1 MNTDTDRDRIPFRT
15 GSIGLNLRPSV
26 VKFFSSLALALLA
39 FAPTA
44 TAAPAFKV
52 LVFSATAGFRHDSI
66 TNGIAAIQAL
76 GSTNNFAVDN
86 TEDATA
92 FNDVNLAQYRAII
105 FLSSTG
111 DVLTN
116 STQQAALQ
124 NFIRAGGG
132 WVGIHAAADAE
143 YAWSWYGGLL
153 GAYFASHPAVQSAT
167 VKVIDPVDP
176 STSMLPR
183 RWVRSDEWYNFQTN
197 PRGAVHV
204 LATLDET
211 TYTGGTNGYDHPIA
225 WSHNYDGGRAWYTA
239 GGHTPESFSE
249 PLFLA
254 HLLGGI
260 KYAAGVAPAD
270 PGSTID
276 SNFQKVIL
284 DNNVSDPL
292 QLSVAP
298 DGRVFYIERA
308 GNVKMFNPLNSLITL
323 CGHINI
329 EEQVEDG
336 LLGIALDNG
345 VLTNRFLYLFYS
357 PNSTNSLQNI
367 SRFTLTSSNT
377 LDMSSEKILLTIP
390 VIRGIGNH
398 AAGCL
403 FMHTNGDLY
412 ISAGDNTDPFS
423 SSGFAPLDE
432 RPGRAAYDSQKSASN
447 ENDLRGKIL
456 RVHPQPDGTSTIP
469 AGNMFAPGTP
479 NTRPEIYVMGCR
491 NPFRFSVDE
500 PTGWLY
506 WGEVGPD
513 ANADDPSRGPK
524 GYDEWNQARAPGYF
538 GWPYFVGNNKPYVDY
553 DFATGIS
560 GAAFNP
566 AAPVNNSPNNTGPT
580 NLPPAQPAWLWY
592 PYDGSPEFPELN
604 GSGGRTGM
612 GGPVYHFKTNVVN
625 AKKLPAYYE
634 GSVFIWEWSRNFIK
648 EVKTDES
655 GNVLKIS
662 PFLPS
667 FTFNRPIDLKIG
679 PDGCIYL
686 IEWGT
691 GYSGSNPDARIAR
704 IEYTGGNHAPV
715 AIAKGSPDSGPAPLT
730 VQFSSAGTYDP
741 DTNDVISLSWSFFG
755 DGSTNST
762 ASAPSFT
769 YTNNGNY
776 QAQLT
781 VRDLQGNTTIADVP
795 ITIGNTR
802 PVVTISQPPNGAIFD
817 WGKGL
822 AYQVSAFDAED
833 GSTTNGTI
841 ACSNLTI
848 APLLGHNDH
857 AHGQGIFNACSGTVL
872 APINTDSDSDNL
884 FFVINASYT
893 DKGAPGVSSLI
904 GTASSTYPPRHK
916 QAEYCTTNSGVST
929 TLTGDIDGGLDIT
942 NISHGSFIG
951 LFPVNLTNITGII
964 YRVASTGLGGRIE
977 ARLDSPSGPLLATAP
992 VPYTAGAYTNITVG
1006 FSDPGGTHTLYFVF
1020 GRNPGDQNLFVL
1032 NWLEFQGPG
1041 LGIGSTPFGGIARSV
1056 PGVVQTED
1064 FDQGGQSIAYSDEDP
1079 ANQGGQYRAEAVDIE
1094 TCSDSGGGY
1103 DVSHTRAG
1111 EWLNYSVNVNTPGV
1125 YRLLLRAASANGGGT
1140 VHVEFGGADKTGP
1153 ITIPNTGGWQVWQ
1166 TLVASNLVLDAGP
1179 QFMRVVMDSNATN
1192 GGDIGNFNWFQ
1203 TQVTTSNNPPTVAL
1217 SAPPNR
1223 AVFSTN
1229 TPIQFTATAS
1239 DLDGTIRKIDF
1250 LQNGNLLGT
1259 VSNAP
1264 YKFIWTNPPPDNYLI
1279 VARATDNIG
1288 NSTLSSTR
1296 TITVIA
1302 GDAPFT
1308 GIPQTVPGTIQAED
1322 FDGGG
1327 EGISFHDSDLPNNGN
1342 QYRATAVDIENCA
1355 DSGGGYN
1362 VGWTSSGEW
1371 LNYTINAAVDG
1382 LYTVQCRTASS
1393 GNGGNFHLEI
1403 DGINKTGSLTN
1414 SDSGGWQTWR
1424 NLTKTFGMTAGVHLM
1439 KLVFESNGSN
1449 NTVGNYNYF
1458 TFTAIATNSPPV
1470 LTHRYSFEGS
1480 PGSTLVADSIGTA
1493 HGTLVGGGSFT
1504 GDGKLNLFGANG
1516 FVDLPNGIVSSLS
1529 NVTLEAWL
1537 TWNGGAQW
1545 QRIFDFGSNS
1555 GGENAQGTGLTYLI
1569 LTPRSSGNFMHFAAT
1584 TNSGNGE
1591 IPVDAAQMLASNQP
1605 VHVAV
1610 SYDFLAGNAAL
1621 FLNGQRIA
1629 LGLAS
1634 IPLNRIND
1642 VNDWLGKSQWN
1653 DPYFNG
1659 QFDEFRIYN
1668 GALDDQQIAASY
1680 VAGPDALLSP
1690 LPSLTAQLTGA
1701 SVRLMWPIS
1710 APGFTLEQSPA
1721 LNAAWSPVTN
1731 ALVLSNNLHNVTV
1744 PASSSSLFFRL
1755 RK

>member
-1 MNTDTDRDRIPFRT
+1 MRSQVCELF
-15 GSIGLNLRPSV
+15 
-26 VKFFSSLALALLA
+26 LALNVLSSQ
-39 FAPTA
+39 
-44 TAAPAFKV
+44 AAASYKV
-52 LVFSATAGFRHDSI
+52 LVYSATAGYRHASI
-66 TNGIAAIQAL
+66 TNGITAIQAL
-76 GSTNNFAVDN
+76 GSTNSFDVDA

-92 FNDVNLAQYRAII
+92 FSDANLAQYKAII
-105 FLSSTG
+105 FLNTTG

-116 STQQAALQ
+116 AAQQSALQ

-132 WVGIHAAADAE
+132 WVGIHSAADTE
-143 YAWSWYGGLL
+143 YSWSWYGSLL
-153 GAYFASHPAVQSAT
+153 GAYFASHPAIQSAT

-183 RWVRSDEWYNFQTN
+183 LWVRTDEWYNFQTN
-197 PRGAVHV
+197 PRRSVHI

-211 TYTGGTNGYDHPIA
+211 TYTGGINGYDHPIA

-260 KYAAGVAPAD
+260 KFAAGVTPAD

-292 QLSVAP
+292 QLSVAA

-308 GNVKMFNPLNSLITL
+308 GNVKMFNPSNSLITL
-323 CGHINI
+323 CGHISV

-336 LLGIALDNG
+336 LLGITLDNG
-345 VLTNRFLYLFYS
+345 FLTNRFLYLFYS
-357 PNSTNSLQNI
+357 PNSTDSVQDI
-367 SRFTLTSSNT
+367 SRFTVTSSNT
-377 LDMSSEKILLTIP
+377 LDMTSEKLLLTIG
-390 VIRGIGNH
+390 VIRGVGNH

-403 FMHTNGDLY
+403 LMYTNGDLY

-456 RVHPQPDGTSTIP
+456 RIHPQPDGTYTIP
-469 AGNMFAPGTP
+469 SGNMFPPGTP

-500 PTGWLY
+500 ANGWLY

-513 ANADDPSRGPK
+513 ATADDPSRGPK
-524 GYDEWNQARAPGYF
+524 GHDEWNQARAPGNF
-538 GWPYFVGNNKPYVDY
+538 GWPYFVGNNKPYIEY

-560 GAAFNP
+560 GSAFDP

-592 PYDGSPEFPELN
+592 PYDSSPEFPELD
-604 GSGGRTGM
+604 GTGGRTCM
-612 GGPVYHFKTNVVN
+612 GGPVYHYKTNVVN
-625 AKKLPAYYE
+625 SKKLPAYYE
-634 GSVFIWEWSRNFIK
+634 GSVFIWEWSRNYIK

-662 PFLPS
+662 PFLPT
-667 FTFNRPIDLKIG
+667 FTFIRPIDLKVG

-691 GYSGSNPDARIAR
+691 GYSGSNPDARLSR

-715 AIAKGSPDSGPAPLT
+715 AIAKGTPDNGPAPLT

-762 ASAPSFT
+762 ASTPTFT
-769 YTNNGNY
+769 YTNVGNY

-781 VRDLQGNTTIADVP
+781 VRDLLGNQSIADVP
-795 ITIGNTR
+795 ITVGNTR
-802 PVVTISQPPNGAIFD
+802 PVVTVSQPPNGAIFD
-817 WGKGL
+817 WGRGL
-822 AYQVSAFDAED
+822 VYQVSVFDAED

-841 ACSNLTI
+841 ACSNVTI
-848 APLLGHNDH
+848 APMLGHNDH
-857 AHGQGIFNACSGTVL
+857 AHGEGIYHNCSGTFVVGL
-872 APINTDSDSDNL
+872 SGHSDTDNL
-884 FFVINASYT
+884 FFVLNANYT
-893 DKGAPGVSSLI
+893 DNGAPGVNSLV
-904 GTASSTYPPRHK
+904 GSTTFTFPPRHK
-916 QAEYCTTNSGVST
+916 QAEFCTTNSGVST
-929 TLTGDIDGGLDIT
+929 GLTGDVDGGLDVT
-942 NISHGSFIG
+942 NINHGSFLG
-951 LFPVNLTNITGII
+951 LFPVNFTNIDGIT

-977 ARLDSPSGPLLATAP
+977 ARLDSPSGTLLATAY
-992 VPYTAGAYTNITVG
+992 VPYTAGVYTNITVPL
-1006 FSDPGGTHTLYFVF
+1006 SDPGGTHTLFFVF
-1020 GRNPGDQNLFVL
+1020 ARNPGDQNLFVL

-1041 LGIGSTPFGGIARSV
+1041 LGISATPFGGVARAI
-1056 PGVVQTED
+1056 PGLIQAED
-1064 FDQGGQSIAYSDEDP
+1064 FDDGGQDLAYSDQDP
-1079 ANQGGQYRAEAVDIE
+1079 INQGGQYRAEGVDIE
-1094 TCSDSGGGY
+1094 NCSDSGGGY
-1103 DVSHTRAG
+1103 DVGYTLAG
-1111 EWLNYSVNVNTPGV
+1111 EWLNYTVNVTTPGL
-1125 YRLLLRAASANGGGT
+1125 YRLYTRAASGNGGGT
-1140 VHVEFGGADKTGP
+1140 IHVEFGGVDKTGP
-1153 ITIPNTGGWQVWQ
+1153 ITIPNTGGRQNFQ
-1166 TLVASNLVLDAGP
+1166 TLTVLNLVLDAGL
-1179 QFMRVVMDSNATN
+1179 QSMRVFMDSNSTN

-1203 TQVTTSNNPPTVAL
+1203 TVLTISNNPPSVTL
-1217 SAPPNR
+1217 TAPPAR
-1223 AVFSTN
+1223 AVFSTD
-1229 TPIQFTATAS
+1229 TPIQFAATAS
-1239 DLDGTIRKIDF
+1239 DLDGSISKVEF
-1250 LQNGNLLGT
+1250 LQNGNLLGS

-1264 YKFIWTNPPPDNYLI
+1264 YKFIWTNPPADNYL
-1279 VARATDNIG
+1279 VAARATDNIG
-1288 NSTLSSTR
+1288 NSALSSNR

-1308 GIPQTVPGTIQAED
+1308 GLPQTVPGTIQAED

-1327 EGISFHDSDLPNNGN
+1327 EGVAYHDSDTSNNGG
-1342 QYRATAVDIENCA
+1342 QYRATGVDIESCS
-1355 DSGGGYN
+1355 DTGGGYD
-1362 VGWTSSGEW
+1362 VGWTAAGEW
-1371 LNYTINAAVDG
+1371 LNYTINATVDG
-1382 LYTVQCRTASS
+1382 LYTVQIRTASS
-1393 GNGGNFHLEI
+1393 GNGGTFHIEI

-1424 NLTKTFGMTAGVHLM
+1424 NLTTTFGMTAGVHRM
-1439 KLVFESNGSN
+1439 KLVMENNGAN
-1449 NTVGNYNYF
+1449 GTIGNFNYF
-1458 TFTAIATNSPPV
+1458 GLTAIATNPPPI
-1470 LTHRYSFEGS
+1470 LAHRYSFEGQ
-1480 PGSTLVADSIGTA
+1480 PGSTLVADSVGTA
-1493 HGTLVGGGSFT
+1493 DSTLLGGGAFT

-1516 FVDLPNGIVSSLS
+1516 FVDLPNGIISSLS

-1545 QRIFDFGSNS
+1545 QRIFDFGSNT
-1555 GGENAQGTGLTYLI
+1555 GGENGQGTGLTYLL
-1569 LTPRSSGNFMHFAAT
+1569 LTPRSGGNVMHFAAT
-1584 TNSGNGE
+1584 TNSGSGE
-1591 IPVDAAQMLASNQP
+1591 VPADSAQMLPTGQQ

-1610 SYDFLAGNAAL
+1610 SYDFLAGTAEL
-1621 FLNGQRIA
+1621 FQNGQRVA
-1629 LGLAS
+1629 TGAAT
-1634 IPLNRIND
+1634 IPLNQIND
-1642 VNDWLGKSQWN
+1642 VNVWLGKSQWN

-1668 GALDDQQIAASY
+1668 GALSDQQIAASY
-1680 VAGPDALLSP
+1680 VAGPDALFGSIPNLQ
-1690 LPSLTAQLTGA
+1690 AQLNG
-1701 SVRLMWPIS
+1701 SSLNLLWPLS
-1710 APGFTLEQSPA
+1710 APGFVLEQVSSLSGSGWLA
-1721 LNAAWSPVTN
+1721 VTN
-1731 ALVLSNNLHNVTV
+1731 PPTLQNGQHVVTV
-1744 PASSSSLFFRL
+1744 PLFSTNQFFRL